1 LDEFKCSEEI
11 SGNKENSENPI
22 ENFEP
27 KRDFHLLAF
36 VLKQLNG
43 LSYITV
49 IIEIP
54 HWGKFWKQRDVAPE
68 SSKTY
73 PYRSQHSREEE
84 VTVDPVGVLN
94 EICPFLSAETGM

>member
-22 ENFEP
+22 ENLEP
-27 KRDFHLLAF
+27 KRNFHLLAF

-49 IIEIP
+49 I
-54 HWGKFWKQRDVAPE
+54 V
-68 SSKTY
+68 
-73 PYRSQHSREEE
+73 
-84 VTVDPVGVLN
+84 
-94 EICPFLSAETGM
+94 